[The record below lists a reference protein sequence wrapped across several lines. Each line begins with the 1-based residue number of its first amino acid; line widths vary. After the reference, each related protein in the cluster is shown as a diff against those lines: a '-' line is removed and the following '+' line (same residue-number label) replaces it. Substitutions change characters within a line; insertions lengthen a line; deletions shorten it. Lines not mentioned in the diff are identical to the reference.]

1 VKKIVIGVVALIL
14 ILVILIILSLVYT
27 YSFPNIH
34 TEYAMGFSY
43 EKFRSI
49 RKGMSK
55 QQVLKILGEPLL
67 VRDSYYGCF
76 SYSRQTTPNRF
87 FPPGGSAIW
96 GSRKFISSEVC
107 FDENG
112 KVLHVSQNVF

>member
-1 VKKIVIGVVALIL
+1 MRKLVIGVVTLTLSLAIL
-14 ILVILIILSLVYT
+14 ITLSLVYT
-27 YSFPNIH
+27 YSLPDMH
-34 TEYAMGFSY
+34 TEYTMGFSY

-55 QQVLKILGEPLL
+55 QQVLQILGEPMHI
-67 VRDSYYGCF
+67 RDSYYGCF
-76 SYSRQTTPNRF
+76 SYSRQASSNLF

-96 GSRKFISSEVC
+96 GSRKFISVEVC

-112 KVLHVSQNVF
+112 EVLNKAQNVF

>member
-1 VKKIVIGVVALIL
+1 VKKIVIGIVTLIL
-14 ILVILIILSLVYT
+14 FLVILTTLSLVYT
-27 YSFPNIH
+27 YSLPYVH

-67 VRDSYYGCF
+67 FRNSYYGCF
-76 SYSRQTTPNRF
+76 SYSRQTPPNRF
-87 FPPGGSAIW
+87 FPPGGSVIW
-96 GSRKFISSEVC
+96 GSRKFISVEIC
-107 FDENG
+107 FDKSGE
-112 KVLHVSQNVF
+112 VLNVAENVF